1 MDIFYHPFERV
12 FLIGTN
18 NDCENDDDSET
29 DCIFSTV
36 SRERGSLCKMP
47 LTPTQGSNASLRM
60 HQMLRIQIYKYRI
73 KYKKKNKKIYTHTHM
88 YRINSAQCHQHRHN
102 VHESLGTT
110 SQMFGFLPNND
121 FI

>member
-47 LTPTQGSNASLRM
+47 LTPTQGSNASLGM
-60 HQMLRIQIYKYRI
+60 HQMLCIQIYKYRI
-73 KYKKKNKKIYTHTHM
+73 KYKKIYTHTCIGLILLSDIM
-88 YRINSAQCHQHRHN
+88 FRKLGDNIPN
-102 VHESLGTT
+102 VWIFT
-110 SQMFGFLPNND
+110 
-121 FI
+121 